1 MNLRKIASL
10 LSPIVF
16 FAMSYNLHAAD
27 FKLVTPDAKVS
38 IVYAKDGRKLDSIAA
53 HLLAKDIQRVS
64 GYLPRV
70 FNDLNQASGNV
81 IIIGSIQS
89 ELIRKTSTSLPK
101 ALLNKWECFGYEVV
115 TGRNNQKV
123 TNMLIIAGSD
133 TRGTAYGVFGISE
146 KIGVSPWYWW
156 ADVNPVKK
164 SELVLNI
171 NNFISKEPSVKFRGI
186 FLNDE
191 DWGLQ
196 PWAAKTFEPHGVRDI
211 GPKTYAQIFELLLRL
226 KANLIWPAMHE
237 STKAFYHY
245 PENKNVASDYEIVV
259 SSSHAEPMLR
269 NNVDEWN
276 SKAWGPFNYK
286 TNKANILNYWENRVK
301 ESKGNNVIYTMG
313 MRGVHDSGME
323 GVKTTQEAVPLLEEI
338 FDGQRALLKN
348 YINPDIEKVPQTLSI
363 YKEVLD
369 IYEAGLKVPEDV
381 TLNWPDDNYGYIQRL
396 STPEERKRKG
406 GSGVYYHASYWGR
419 PHDYLWLPSTN
430 PALMREEMAKAHEM
444 GAKRIWVLNVGDIK
458 PIEYNTQL
466 FLDMAYNV
474 EPFKSPEYTAKHMQD
489 WAGEIFG
496 QNNGPEVAQ
505 VLRTYFDLAFER
517 RPEFMGWN
525 QTEPNTP
532 VKYTNYVH
540 DRYGDEAQK
549 RIEQYEQLE
558 KRVRKLKPTISP
570 SLADAFYELVEYPV
584 KGASH
589 INKKFLYRDK
599 AYLYALEGRESA
611 KNYLDLATKSYYE
624 ILKETDFY
632 NNELAAGK
640 WKWMMSMRPREL
652 AVYDKPK
659 INVAKKEMSA
669 LFVAKAEGNKD
680 SLQQKLPVFNRYLK
694 KKYFVDLYL
703 TTDTTISYQL
713 SSSVPWIKVN
723 KSNGILSA
731 KNATADERLWIDID
745 WPGAPA
751 QRASGFILVKGGNV
765 EYRIDVVADNT
776 EVAELREF
784 KGFVE
789 SDGHIA
795 MNASSFNKVNNTAGK
810 TWTAL
815 DATATG
821 RQWLEALPLSAKA
834 ETEEAQILKNPSLE
848 YNFYNFNSAG
858 ATFNFY
864 TIPTHPLSKQYEM
877 RYAVRVDNL
886 PISILNTKTTG
897 RSQEWKDN
905 VLRNYAIKSISVPQ
919 LKAGKHKLS
928 IYMIDPGVILDRIL
942 ISLDGKQLPY
952 STVEETLIG
961 KKQIEIS
968 LKQTTKF

>member
-10 LSPIVF
+10 LPLIVF

-38 IVYAKDGRKLDSIAA
+38 IVYAKDGRKLDSLAA

-70 FNDLNQASGNV
+70 LSDLNQASGNV

-156 ADVNPVKK
+156 ADVNPAKK
-164 SELVLNI
+164 SELVLTV

-196 PWAAKTFEPHGVRDI
+196 PWAAKTFEPHGARDI

-245 PENKNVASDYEIVV
+245 PENKNVAADYEIVV

-276 SKAWGPFNYK
+276 SKAWGAFNYK

-338 FDGQRALLKN
+338 FDGQRALLTK

-396 STPEERKRKG
+396 STPEERNRKG

-430 PALMREEMAKAHEM
+430 PSLMREEMAKAHEM

-474 EPFKSPEYTAKHMQD
+474 EPFKSPEYTIKHMQN

-496 QNNGPEVAQ
+496 KNNGQEAAQ

-525 QTEPNTP
+525 QTEPNTL

-558 KRVRKLKPTISP
+558 KRVQVLKAAISP
-570 SLADAFYELVEYPV
+570 SLTDAFYELVEYPV

-611 KNYLDLATKSYYE
+611 KNYLDLSTKSYYE

-632 NNELAAGK
+632 NNELAGGK

-652 AVYDKPK
+652 AVYEKPK
-659 INVAKKEMSA
+659 ISMTKKEMSA
-669 LFVAKAEGNKD
+669 VFVAKAEGNKN
-680 SLQQKLPVFNRYLK
+680 SVQQKLPVFNRYLK

-703 TTDTTISYQL
+703 TSDTTISYQL
-713 SSSVPWIKVN
+713 SPSAPWIKIS
-723 KSNGILSA
+723 KLNGILSA
-731 KNATADERLWIDID
+731 KNATADERLWVDVD
-745 WPGAPA
+745 WFKAPA
-751 QRASGFILVKGGNV
+751 RCASGFILVKGGNV
-765 EYRIDVVADNT
+765 EYRIDVIADNT
-776 EVAELREF
+776 EVEDLKEF
-784 KGFVE
+784 RGFVE

-810 TWTAL
+810 TWAAL

-821 RQWLEALPLSAKA
+821 RQWLEAFPLSAKA

-848 YNFYNFNSAG
+848 YNFYNFSSAG
-858 ATFNFY
+858 ATFNVY
-864 TIPTHPLSKQYEM
+864 SIPTHPLSKQYEM
-877 RYAVRVDNL
+877 RYAVRVDDG

-897 RSQEWKDN
+897 RSEEWKEN
-905 VLRNYAIKSISVPQ
+905 VLRNYAIKSVSVPQ
-919 LKAGKHKLS
+919 LKAGKHKLT

-952 STVEETLIG
+952 GAIEETFIG
-961 KKQIEIS
+961 KNK
-968 LKQTTKF
+968 